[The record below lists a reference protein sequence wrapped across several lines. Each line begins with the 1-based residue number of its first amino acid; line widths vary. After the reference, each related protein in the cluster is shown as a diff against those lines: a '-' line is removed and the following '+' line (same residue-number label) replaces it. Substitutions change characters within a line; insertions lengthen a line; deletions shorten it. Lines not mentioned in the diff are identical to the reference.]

1 MTIGTVVGET
11 NGFAG
16 SMQDQMT
23 RPYNVFVNIASKKM
37 SNTKRITYN
46 ETVDEELDPR

>member
-1 MTIGTVVGET
+1 MTIGTVEGET

-23 RPYNVFVNIASKKM
+23 RPYNMFVNIASNKM
-37 SNTKRITYN
+37 SKLKGITYN